1 MNKNVLIVLIG
12 GFVVAILVAVLV
24 QASLGGKKTADTGD
38 KTHVLV
44 AAKDLPIGAELAP
57 GDLKWQAW
65 PGSAFAGAIIRKK
78 PEENADE
85 ALKGRMVQRVSAGQP
100 VLGTYIFKEGRG
112 NLVAATLGKDMRAMA
127 IPVKANTMVGGFIS
141 PGDYV
146 DVVLTYKVKVSA
158 RSDEVRS
165 LVSRLTSET
174 ILQNIKVVAVDQEA
188 SREED
193 EAKVA
198 RTVTL
203 EVTPEGSQK
212 LSLAAKMGD
221 ITLALRGIGDES
233 TPDNTTTTDV
243 QLGQTLQN
251 VARLEGTGTGGR
263 RGSIRI
269 YNGTSVRDVNPRSA
283 LHRTANTNSNE
294 DVSDEEY
301 TEVDDTA
308 DMDETNVDDEL
319 RDQIIQYLLEGAR
332 E

>member
-24 QASLGGKKTADTGD
+24 QASLGGKKTADTTE

-65 PGSAFAGAIIRKK
+65 PGSAFSGAIVRKK
-78 PEENADE
+78 AEESADD

-100 VLGTYIFKEGRG
+100 VLATYIFKEGRG

-158 RSDEVRS
+158 RNEEVKS
-165 LVSRLTSET
+165 YVSRITSET

-193 EAKVA
+193 TAKVA

-212 LSLAAKMGD
+212 LSLASKMGD
-221 ITLALRGIGDES
+221 ITLALRGIGDENMP
-233 TPDNTTTTDV
+233 TNTTTTDV
-243 QLGQTLQN
+243 QLGQTLQD
-251 VARLEGTGTGGR
+251 VARLEGSGTSGR
-263 RGSIRI
+263 RGNVRI
-269 YNGTSVRDVNPRSA
+269 YNGVSVRDVNPRSSASSAA
-283 LHRTANTNSNE
+283 LLANDNNE
-294 DVSDEEY
+294 EEIVEIEDAEDAEDAAAEDEELR
-301 TEVDDTA
+301 
-308 DMDETNVDDEL
+308 ETV
-319 RDQIIQYLLEGAR
+319 IQYLLEGAR

>member
-24 QASLGGKKTADTGD
+24 QASLGGKKSTNPGSATL
-38 KTHVLV
+38 VLV
-44 AAKDLPIGAELAP
+44 AAKDLPVGTELAP

-65 PGSAFAGAIIRKK
+65 PGNAFAGAIIRKK
-78 PEENADE
+78 EGEKAED
-85 ALKGRMVQRVSAGQP
+85 ALKGRMVQRVAAGQP
-100 VLGTYIFKEGRG
+100 VLETYIFKEGRG
-112 NLVAATLGKDMRAMA
+112 NLVAATLGANMRAMA

-146 DVVLTYKVKVSA
+146 DVVLTYKVKVSSRNTEA
-158 RSDEVRS
+158 KSY
-165 LVSRLTSET
+165 VSRLTSET
-174 ILQNIKVVAVDQEA
+174 ILQNIKVLAVDQEA

-221 ITLALRGIGDES
+221 ITLALRGIGDEDK
-233 TPDNTTTTDV
+233 PADTTTTDV
-243 QLGQTLQN
+243 QLGQTLQSI
-251 VARLEGTGTGGR
+251 AKLEGSENGGR
-263 RGSIRI
+263 RGSVRI
-269 YNGTSVRDVNPRSA
+269 YNGTSVRDVNPR
-283 LHRTANTNSNE
+283 ANPQAISVITGEDAGANDEEVIEEDVEDEDSMSNE
-294 DVSDEEY
+294 Q
-301 TEVDDTA
+301 
-308 DMDETNVDDEL
+308 L
-319 RDQIIQYLLEGAR
+319 RESIMQFLNEGAQ

>member
-24 QASLGGKKTADTGD
+24 QASLGGKKTDTGD

-65 PGSAFAGAIIRKK
+65 PGSAFSGAIIRKK
-78 PEENADE
+78 PEENPED

-100 VLGTYIFKEGRG
+100 VLGNYIFKEGRG

-146 DVVLTYKVKVSA
+146 DVVLTYKVKVSS
-158 RSDEVRS
+158 RNDDVKS
-165 LVSRLTSET
+165 LVSRMTSET
-174 ILQNIKVVAVDQEA
+174 ILQNIKILAVDQEA

-193 EAKVA
+193 EAKIA

-233 TPDNTTTTDV
+233 MPENTTTTDV
-243 QLGQTLQN
+243 QLGQTLQD
-251 VARLEGTGTGGR
+251 VARLEGTGTSGR

-269 YNGTSVRDVNPRSA
+269 YNGISVRDVNPRST
-283 LHRTANTNSNE
+283 LHRTAGTDVADDNSDDE
-294 DVSDEEY
+294 DYV
-301 TEVDDTA
+301 EVDDT
-308 DMDETNVDDEL
+308 DDVDGSVVEDEL
-319 RDQIIQYLLEGAR
+319 RDTIIQYLLEGAR